1 MENKLQFW
9 LPLRA
14 DFIMMKSFDKLD
26 YANQVFDREQLEKA
40 LAMQYSRVEIRQVGK
55 KSRISVVDEESSS
68 ESEEVKEATIMD
80 PVKFKERNLG
90 NISCIP

>member
-1 MENKLQFW
+1 ML
-9 LPLRA
+9 
-14 DFIMMKSFDKLD
+14 IS
-26 YANQVFDREQLEKA
+26 
-40 LAMQYSRVEIRQVGK
+40 RQVGK

-80 PVKFKERNLG
+80 PVKFMERNLG

>member
-80 PVKFKERNLG
+80 PVKFMERNLG

>member
-26 YANQVFDREQLEKA
+26 YGNQVFDREQLEKA

-68 ESEEVKEATIMD
+68 ESEEVKETTIMD
-80 PVKFKERNLG
+80 PVKFMERNLG

>member
-26 YANQVFDREQLEKA
+26 YANQVFDRDQLEKA
-40 LAMQYSRVEIRQVGK
+40 LAMQYSRVEIRQAGK

-68 ESEEVKEATIMD
+68 ESEEVKETTIMD
-80 PVKFKERNLG
+80 PVKFMERNLG

>member
-1 MENKLQFW
+1 
-9 LPLRA
+9 
-14 DFIMMKSFDKLD
+14 MKSFDKLD

-68 ESEEVKEATIMD
+68 ESEEVKEVTIMD
-80 PVKFKERNLG
+80 PVKFMERNLG